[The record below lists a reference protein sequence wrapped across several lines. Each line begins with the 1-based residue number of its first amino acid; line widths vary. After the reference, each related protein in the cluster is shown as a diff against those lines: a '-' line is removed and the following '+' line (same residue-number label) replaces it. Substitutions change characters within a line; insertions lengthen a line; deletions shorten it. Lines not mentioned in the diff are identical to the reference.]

1 MLAQT
6 EARFEYLTGIRGIAA
21 IVVLLSH
28 IIQVFWLRYE
38 DFPAWARE
46 ASSISSTYAVIIFF
60 VLSGFLIAHSI
71 EENTRRNQGILDIKD
86 FIAARFARIY
96 PPFIFSII
104 VSICI
109 FTILTIF
116 AMPGVASQ
124 LKFSGDVY
132 SARDIIK
139 ITTAELALSLMML
152 QGLLDINGPLWSL
165 YIEAKLYLIFICF
178 HLLLIRRNLMLAIS
192 GFMFVTYLSLR
203 FNPEFLRY
211 TVIWLTGCMAYYL
224 FGVRGRSLK
233 KHALASGSLVTLIIL
248 YDLMVHFSFFPLV
261 FQSSR
266 IIFIDFVIAVVISG
280 VILFFRF
287 RPPFA
292 NEVGAFSY
300 SLYVTHFPVL
310 LLIQSVLIA
319 LGSTSLPISIAA
331 SILAFFSAIIVGQI
345 GGLIE
350 ARKRKIQAATIVVW
364 SRTFQLLKAKLY

>member
-1 MLAQT
+1 MPPHT

-21 IVVLLSH
+21 MVVLLSH

-38 DFPAWARE
+38 DFPAWARV
-46 ASSISSTYAVIIFF
+46 ASSLSSTYAVMTFF

-96 PPFIFSII
+96 PPFIFSVI

-109 FTILTIF
+109 FAILTIF
-116 AMPGVASQ
+116 DMPGVASQ

-178 HLLLIRRNLMLAIS
+178 HLLLIRRNHILAIS
-192 GFMFVTYLSLR
+192 VFMFVSYLSLR

-224 FGVRGRSLK
+224 FGVRGQSLK
-233 KHALASGSLVTLIIL
+233 KRALACGTVVMLIIL
-248 YDLMVHFSFFPLV
+248 YDMMVHLSLLSLV

-266 IIFIDFVIAVVISG
+266 IILIDFVIALVISG
-280 VILFFRF
+280 IILFFRF

-292 NEVGAFSY
+292 NAVGAFSY

-310 LLIQSVLIA
+310 LLIQSVLIV

-331 SILAFFSAIIVGQI
+331 SVFALFFALMVGQI

-350 ARKRKIQAATIVVW
+350 AQKRKIQVTMLAMW
-364 SRTFQLLKAKLY
+364 SRTFQLLKSK